1 MRRSLMIMVAAAAAV
16 ACGTPAAYASTGAAH
31 SAPAPAVS
39 GTWGTAEVVPGTA
52 ALNTQGQAA
61 TTAVSCPSTG
71 NCAVAGTY
79 ALNTAIKLVV
89 RRERPEWEGHAGTA
103 FTLALAK
110 GVEPPAVIAWFYP
123 GRTTGH
129 EFVYPKQEEKE
140 LAMATQATQ
149 VSGD

>member
-1 MRRSLMIMVAAAAAV
+1 VSIRKVVVVASLALSGLIAGTTRASEVDQAV
-16 ACGTPAAYASTGAAH
+16 KVNFSQP
-31 SAPAPAVS
+31 VQI
-39 GTWGTAEVVPGTA
+39 PGRT
-52 ALNTQGQAA
+52 L
-61 TTAVSCPSTG
+61 P
-71 NCAVAGTY
+71 AGTY
-79 ALNTAIKLVV
+79 YFSIINTSDRETVQISNEDRTRTIALIQTINRV
-89 RRERPEWEGHAGTA
+89 RPEWEHGGTA
-103 FTLALAK
+103 FTLASGK

>member
-1 MRRSLMIMVAAAAAV
+1 VSIRKMVVVASLALSGLIA
-16 ACGTPAAYASTGAAH
+16 GTTRAS
-31 SAPAPAVS
+31 
-39 GTWGTAEVVPGTA
+39 EVDQAIKVNFSQPVQIPGRT
-52 ALNTQGQAA
+52 L
-61 TTAVSCPSTG
+61 P
-71 NCAVAGTY
+71 AGTY
-79 ALNTAIKLVV
+79 YFSIINTIDRETVQITNEDRTRTIALIQTIN
-89 RRERPEWEGHAGTA
+89 RERPEWEGHAGTA
-103 FTLALAK
+103 FTLALGK